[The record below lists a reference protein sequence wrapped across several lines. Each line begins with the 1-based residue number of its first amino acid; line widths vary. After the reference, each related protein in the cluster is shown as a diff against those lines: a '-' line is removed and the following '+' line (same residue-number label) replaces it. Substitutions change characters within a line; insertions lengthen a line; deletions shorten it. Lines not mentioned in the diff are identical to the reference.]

1 MDAIAD
7 SLDWRKKDTLKAA
20 GNFDDDYKALCE

>member
-1 MDAIAD
+1 MDAVAD
-7 SLDWRKKDTLKAA
+7 DLDWQQKDTLKVV